1 VRADSDGEGKGALF
15 AMRLPRSTEASEG
28 LAAAGGAPSLDVTFP
43 PELRGLRVLV
53 VEDERDTREL
63 IVAALERCSARVSAA
78 GSSAEAFGQLRGAP
92 PDLIVSDIAMPD
104 EDGYSFI
111 RRVRALPAAEGGSA
125 PALAIT
131 AGAAP
136 SDRARALGA
145 GFQSYLAKPVGPA
158 ELLAAIAALAPAAG
172 RS

>member
-1 VRADSDGEGKGALF
+1 
-15 AMRLPRSTEASEG
+15 
-28 LAAAGGAPSLDVTFP
+28 
-43 PELRGLRVLV
+43 
-53 VEDERDTREL
+53 
-63 IVAALERCSARVSAA
+63 
-78 GSSAEAFGQLRGAP
+78 
-92 PDLIVSDIAMPD
+92 MPD

-111 RRVRALPAAEGGSA
+111 RRVRALSAAEGGNA

-158 ELLAAIAALAPAAG
+158 ELLAAIAALAPVAG